1 MERKI
6 ALAIC
11 LAAAVTLGGCA
22 ANPAPDG
29 KKVGSDSVYNQSGME
44 ISRVVSNMADT
55 LYKTLYADLAEERR
69 KEAYESASMVRPVV
83 LPKVAV
89 TSFVDTDTYED
100 AGYLG
105 RELGELF
112 IHELDRRGIPVHEF
126 KITGNISVTKTGE
139 LVFSRN
145 WKKIAAR
152 AMVKHILAGTI
163 TRNSKGVVLVGRI
176 INMADSS
183 VVGSTTGFIPYAD
196 LPYCYRTGQ
205 KNCSLNGVISYTSQ
219 DPTLS
224 NDVKSTGGYSLSGS
238 SGTHSSSG
246 SYSSGYSSSYTS
258 RKNSSQKSDA
268 EIIHDAVH
276 QDPRFS
282 DKYYPDG
289 AKTGGTTSGN
299 YEDYLYRV
307 GSNKTTCRTNDCV
320 NPLIYPADSYGY
332 KGHTTRDVHD
342 QSQYTR
348 VSDH

>member
-11 LAAAVTLGGCA
+11 LAVAVTLGGCA
-22 ANPAPDG
+22 ANPAPNG
-29 KKVGSDSVYNQSGME
+29 KKIGSDSVYNQSGME

-55 LYKTLYADLAEERR
+55 LYKTLYADLAEAAR
-69 KEAYESASMVRPVV
+69 KEAYANNTLEKQIVF
-83 LPKVAV
+83 PKVAV

-205 KNCSLNGVISYTSQ
+205 KNCSLNGVVSYTSL
-219 DPTLS
+219 DPSLS
-224 NDVKSTGGYSLSGS
+224 SDVKTTGGYAQTSASGVYS
-238 SGTHSSSG
+238 NSGTSSG
-246 SYSSGYSSSYTS
+246 SGST
-258 RKNSSQKSDA
+258 RKPGQKTDA
-268 EIIHDAVH
+268 EIIHDSIH
-276 QDPRFS
+276 SDRRFNE
-282 DKYYPDG
+282 KYYPDG
-289 AKTGGTTSGN
+289 ARSGGTSTGN
-299 YEDYLYRV
+299 YEEYLYRS
-307 GSNKTTCRTNDCV
+307 GTNTSTCRTSDCV
-320 NPLIYPADSYGY
+320 NPVIYPADSYGY

-348 VSDH
+348 VSDR